1 MDGGGGVYDQIILFG
16 IKRREGGVKKK
27 PEQNIET

>member
-27 PEQNIET
+27 PEQNIEI